1 MVAQWYSATVQ
12 STMSETWGYFW
23 AEFGVKFSNPVIALI
38 GDKNSSGIKKI
49 VFFNGQQIALITLEA
64 SQRSIFKYDSDK
76 DLIQIDGKLVTHSIA
91 STWIK
96 KVIYMLQENRVAW
109 FFVVNRKK
117 GAIHR
122 NPYWE
127 RVAESVA
134 KTLHLPTSIDLI
146 AAGKQGSSTVLG
158 VQSGLLKLQS
168 LFEMASTKEWEDLP
182 FPPPS
187 FAQLIRGSNALLD
200 FNSDSVVATFFS
212 EDIQSIVASDSLYL
226 MGQRIH
232 VDTLFDYV
240 LEFENTSY
248 LKRKLSVL
256 ELWLLGLPVIQA
268 NRETINQRIWKLNNG
283 TFGEMKMEMIRLAHY
298 IRSELSELIVVQFCE
313 AIEAQPF
320 ALINGSNDTLRR
332 HVVTQLIKLDRMVQ
346 QLQSFFEWNYHVLP
360 YALRCLDRLRVVKD
374 LLNRWIQRSAESVGE
389 LGLLVDEIKT
399 RREQAT
405 KRIQQI
411 QGMVDQLISIEGL
424 NRINDQLNMIDL

>member
-1 MVAQWYSATVQ
+1 
-12 STMSETWGYFW
+12 
-23 AEFGVKFSNPVIALI
+23 
-38 GDKNSSGIKKI
+38 
-49 VFFNGQQIALITLEA
+49 
-64 SQRSIFKYDSDK
+64 
-76 DLIQIDGKLVTHSIA
+76 
-91 STWIK
+91 
-96 KVIYMLQENRVAW
+96 
-109 FFVVNRKK
+109 
-117 GAIHR
+117 
-122 NPYWE
+122 
-127 RVAESVA
+127 
-134 KTLHLPTSIDLI
+134 
-146 AAGKQGSSTVLG
+146 
-158 VQSGLLKLQS
+158 
-168 LFEMASTKEWEDLP
+168 
-182 FPPPS
+182 
-187 FAQLIRGSNALLD
+187 
-200 FNSDSVVATFFS
+200 
-212 EDIQSIVASDSLYL
+212 

-283 TFGEMKMEMIRLAHY
+283 TFGEMKMEMIRMAHY